1 MNVIL
6 VGHAKNA
13 TPVRTATGDA
23 LTKKSGKKSAL
34 AMHAKDVHGSNF
46 SLSNFSI
53 SIVKKT
59 SPQHIRREEFRFI
72 EKFRTIQLGLNRYKA
87 T

>member
-1 MNVIL
+1 
-6 VGHAKNA
+6 
-13 TPVRTATGDA
+13 
-23 LTKKSGKKSAL
+23 
-34 AMHAKDVHGSNF
+34 MHAKDVHGSNF